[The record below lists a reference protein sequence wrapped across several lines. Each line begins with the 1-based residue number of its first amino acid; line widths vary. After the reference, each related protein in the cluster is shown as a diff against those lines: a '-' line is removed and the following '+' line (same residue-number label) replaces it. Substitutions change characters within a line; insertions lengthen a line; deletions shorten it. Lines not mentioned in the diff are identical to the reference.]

1 MTGLFLT
8 GFATTF
14 ILSIGAEELFMI
26 QIKKQIINMRGNS
39 FYAKDKENQ
48 P

>member
-14 ILSIGAEELFMI
+14 ILSIGAEELFMT
-26 QIKKQIINMRGNS
+26 QIKKQMNMRGNS